1 MKGDEE
7 MVKPTFVN
15 LPQDKKEKITQALL
29 NEFSNHPLAEAQ
41 VARIVKEAE
50 IARGAFYKYFEDLS
64 DAYEYLYQLAMK
76 EIHSFVKAPADYQ
89 PEIFYQNVVDFIN
102 QTQGSKYAK
111 LVKMHMLYNEST
123 VSEPFSQEVLVKLS
137 PQNWSAMVLS
147 HAAIREILVDLAQKE
162 LVFSK
167 LKAGL
172 TLLKKESD

>member
-1 MKGDEE
+1 MKGDEK

-29 NEFSNHPLAEAQ
+29 NEFSNHSLAEAQ

-64 DAYEYLYQLAMK
+64 DAYRYLYQLAMK
-76 EIHSFVKAPADYQ
+76 EIHSFVGAPADYQ
-89 PEIFYQNVVDFIN
+89 PEIFYQNVVNFIN

>member
-1 MKGDEE
+1 

-15 LPQDKKEKITQALL
+15 LPQDKKEKIAQALL

-64 DAYEYLYQLAMK
+64 DAYRYLYQFAMK
-76 EIHSFVKAPADYQ
+76 EIHSFVKAPVVYQ
-89 PEIFYQNVVDFIN
+89 PEIFYQNVVDFID

-123 VSEPFSQEVLVKLS
+123 VSEPFPQEVLVKLS

-147 HAAIREILVDLAQKE
+147 HAAIREILAEPAQKE
-162 LVFSK
+162 IVFSK

-172 TLLKKESD
+172 TLLKKEPD